1 MALSVGDIAPDF
13 TLKNQHTEEI
23 TLSSFRGKK
32 NVLITFYPFSFT
44 GACTGELCGLRD
56 DLGAFQNDK
65 TELLAISCDSPYTQK
80 EFAAKEGFNFSVLS
94 DFWPHGAASKA
105 FGTFIEE
112 KGFANRGSFI
122 IDKEGVLRF
131 ALYNGMDARNNEDY
145 KKALAAL

>member
-13 TLKNQHTEEI
+13 TLKNQHTEEV

-44 GACTGELCGLRD
+44 GTCTGELRGLRD
-56 DLGAFQNDK
+56 DLGSFQNDK

-80 EFAAKEGFNFSVLS
+80 EFAAKEGFEFSVLS
-94 DFWPHGAASKA
+94 DFWPHGAASTA
-105 FGTFIEE
+105 YGTFIAD

-122 IDKEGVLRF
+122 IDKEGIVRF